1 MLPEA
6 ELDIY
11 VVGETL
17 TERVNQAWDCLL
29 DAGRALAQK
38 HGVAPEELIL
48 SRRIPNNSSH
58 APAILTSPTP
68 Q

>member
-29 DAGRALAQK
+29 DAGRALAKK

-48 SRRIPNNSSH
+48 SRRISNNPSH
-58 APAILTSPTP
+58 TRAILTFPTP